1 MLLVAVVFVVL
12 LLLGMPIAFVIGIS
26 GLAFVLASPDLSL
39 INAAL
44 KMTSATQSFNF
55 LAVPFFLIA
64 GNVMSAAG
72 ITDRLI
78 NFSKKLTGH
87 MAGGL
92 AQVSVVLSAL
102 MGGISGSAVADASME
117 ARSLGPHMVKSGYS
131 KGFICGILSFGGL
144 ITATIPPST
153 GLILFGYVCE
163 VSIGKL
169 FIAGIIPGI
178 LMTIILMITTHM
190 VSKKRG
196 YKPITDKPASRKE
209 VLQSLKESIWAII
222 FPLIL
227 IVGIRGGLFTAAEA
241 GAFAVVYA
249 IFVGVFIHKE
259 LDWKSFIKVMHNSV
273 TDNGTILMIVTAAG
287 ILGFVFTYSGIPRKA
302 GQLLI
307 ALTSNKYALLL
318 IISVFMFFMG
328 MIMDSAVN
336 CLIFAPIFLPVLKQV
351 GVDPVHFGIVFMTI
365 TTMGCMTPPVGTAMT
380 ATCSILD
387 CTIADYT
394 KESLPFLVAIIVEI
408 IILLL
413 IPSISTFLPNLVY

>member
-1 MLLVAVVFVVL
+1 MLIVALVFIVL
-12 LLLGMPIAFVIGIS
+12 LALGMPIAFTIGIA
-26 GLAFVLASPDLSL
+26 GLSYVLVTPDLSL

-44 KMTSATQSFNF
+44 KMSAATQSFNF
-55 LAVPFFLIA
+55 LAVPFFIIA
-64 GNVMSAAG
+64 GNMMVAAG

-78 NFSKKLTGH
+78 DFSKRLTGH
-87 MAGGL
+87 MVGGL
-92 AQVSVVLSAL
+92 AQVSVILSAL

-117 ARSLGPHMVKSGYS
+117 ARALGPSMLKSGYS
-131 KGFICGILSFGGL
+131 KGFTCGILSFGGL

-178 LMTIILMITTHM
+178 LMTIVLMVTTNL

-196 YKPITDKPASRKE
+196 YKPMTEKRATGKE
-209 VLQSLKESIWAII
+209 IWQSFKSSIWALI

-249 IFVGVFIHKE
+249 VFVGFFIYKE
-259 LDWKSFIKVMHNSV
+259 MDWKKFVEVMKHSV
-273 TDNGTILMIVTAAG
+273 TDNGTIMMIVTAAG
-287 ILGFVFTYSGIPRKA
+287 ILGFVFTYSGIPHQVGRFLISITSSKYI
-302 GQLLI
+302 LLTI
-307 ALTSNKYALLL
+307 V
-318 IISVFMFFMG
+318 IVVMFFMG

-336 CLIFAPIFLPVLKQV
+336 CLIFAPIFMPVLKQV
-351 GVDPVHFGIVFMTI
+351 GVDPLHFGVLFMTVV
-365 TTMGCMTPPVGTAMT
+365 TMGCMTPPVGTAMT

-387 CTIADYT
+387 CTIGEYT
-394 KESLPFLVAIIVEI
+394 KESLPFLVAILFEI
-408 IILLL
+408 LILMLVPQL
-413 IPSISTFLPNLVY
+413 STFLPNLIY